1 MNATTLDTSSV
12 ASRLS
17 TLIRPGDHIWW
28 GQATAEPLTLTR
40 ALVEHRH
47 AIAQGGRLSVF
58 VGIGQSE
65 TLQPSQAD
73 VIDFFGYAA
82 SGPHRQL
89 ARAGVLDIVPSHYS
103 HLPGLIRER
112 TLRADVVL
120 VQVSSPDE
128 HGRYSLGLV
137 HEYIPAALDRA
148 RVIIAEVNP
157 GVPWTH
163 GSRHLTGDDIDLLV
177 DATHAPISLER
188 SAPGA
193 AEQAIASHIAGWI
206 EDGAT
211 LQMGIGNLP
220 EAVVAALSDRRDLG
234 LHSGAIGDGIA
245 ALAEAG
251 VLTNA
256 RKTIDTGIG
265 IAGILMGSERLRRW
279 AHRNPRLQLRET
291 SYTHHPEVLAS
302 IDKLTA
308 INSAIEVDLTGQVNA
323 EVAAGVY
330 VGAVGG
336 AVDFLRGAARSR
348 GGLPIVAL
356 PATAKGA
363 SRIVAQL
370 SGPVSTPRS
379 DAGLIVT
386 EHGVADLRG
395 KTLSQRVR
403 RMLDVAAPEHRADL
417 ERQAHALLRQCGAV
431 FVAQAGTP

>member
-1 MNATTLDTSSV
+1 MNATTLDT
-12 ASRLS
+12 ARIATDLS
-17 TLIRPGDHIWW
+17 ALIRPGDHIWW

-47 AIAQGGRLSVF
+47 AIAQGGRLGVF

-65 TLQPSQAD
+65 TLQPAQAD

-89 ARAGVLDIVPSHYS
+89 AKAGVLDIVPSHYS

-120 VQVSSPDE
+120 VQVSPPDE
-128 HGRYSLGLV
+128 AGRYSLGLV
-137 HEYIPAALDRA
+137 HEYIPAALDCA

-157 GVPWTH
+157 EVPWTY
-163 GSRHLTGDDIDLLV
+163 GSRHLTADDIDLLV
-177 DATHAPISLER
+177 DAAHAPISLER
-188 SAPGA
+188 SAPGP
-193 AEQAIASHIAGWI
+193 AEQAIARHIAGWV

-220 EAVVAALSDRRDLG
+220 EAIVAALGDRRDLG

-265 IAGILMGSERLRRW
+265 IAGVLMGSERLRRW
-279 AHRNPRLQLRET
+279 AHRNPQLQLRET

-302 IDKLTA
+302 IDKLAA

-336 AVDFLRGAARSR
+336 APDFLRGAARSR

-370 SGPVSTPRS
+370 SGPVSTARS

-403 RMLDVAAPEHRADL
+403 RMLDIAAPEHREDL
-417 ERQAHALLRQCGAV
+417 ERQAHTLLHQCGAV
-431 FVAQAGTP
+431 FVAQAGTA